1 MKCTVEQQDRIVGE
15 RFETL
20 CDIVYKPGQDLPN
33 QTGVYIVFSKTDFV
47 AGLLNECRKNTQNK
61 YIIVTHHSDYPIDER
76 IFGNAPRNVVKWFGI
91 NITYDHPILESIP
104 LGSASSTWIGT
115 SEFAEAKDS
124 PEFTIID
131 EDNVEK
137 SFKNLVYLDFGIH
150 TNPSHRRE
158 VYDYFKDNDWVTQK
172 PCDIP
177 LSEYESSSHFNKMG
191 EYYQNLYDHKYV
203 VSPLGNGVDCGRVW
217 QAIYLGSIP
226 IIPRHL
232 NINFYLDLPI
242 LVYDDL
248 SDITEDFLID
258 QYDKILN
265 TSSLDKPTMSY
276 WARRFREERDKWSL

>member
-20 CDIVYKPGQDLPN
+20 CDIVYKPGQALPN

-76 IFGNAPRNVVKWFGI
+76 IFGNAPSNIVKWFGI

-131 EDNVEK
+131 EDNQFEYVAQKMIALFRNRVKTE
-137 SFKNLVYLDFGIH
+137 
-150 TNPSHRRE
+150 
-158 VYDYFKDNDWVTQK
+158 ND
-172 PCDIP
+172 PY
-177 LSEYESSSHFNKMG
+177 S
-191 EYYQNLYDHKYV
+191 
-203 VSPLGNGVDCGRVW
+203 
-217 QAIYLGSIP
+217 AA
-226 IIPRHL
+226 
-232 NINFYLDLPI
+232 
-242 LVYDDL
+242 
-248 SDITEDFLID
+248 SDICELFE
-258 QYDKILN
+258 
-265 TSSLDKPTMSY
+265 KPVN
-276 WARRFREERDKWSL
+276 AKQKGKQRGK